1 MVIRHNRPMGLR
13 IYAALLLAAS
23 LAVAPAVLAQN
34 APAPAANPGAATAT
48 PPATA
53 PVPVPVPQG
62 GPQAPIVA
70 QPLPAPAPAAPPPA
84 TATPSPAIPSPAAPV
99 VPPAAPPVT
108 GAPASSP
115 PVIVNPAPPAGT
127 VPSGDAAQAIDVKA
141 RPVAVLRGT
150 ASWDDGYRVI
160 LDAMAKVKRETE
172 KAGLVATGRPLTA
185 FVDTDDNGFKFEAML
200 PLAEAPEGKTSL
212 SADVKLGASPSGKAL
227 KFQHRG
233 AYDDIDSTYEA
244 ITAYLDEKGLEA
256 QNIFVE
262 EYLNDPKGADDTA
275 LAVDI
280 YVFIK

>member
-1 MVIRHNRPMGLR
+1 MVIWHIRTRGLR
-13 IYAALLLAAS
+13 IYAALLLAAA
-23 LAVAPAVLAQN
+23 LAGTPAASAQN
-34 APAPAANPGAATAT
+34 APAPAATPGAATAT
-48 PPATA
+48 PPATT
-53 PVPVPVPQG
+53 PVPIPVPQG

-70 QPLPAPAPAAPPPA
+70 QPLPAPAPAAPPPV
-84 TATPSPAIPSPAAPV
+84 TATPSPATPGPAAPV
-99 VPPAAPPVT
+99 VPPAT

-150 ASWDDGYRVI
+150 ASWDDGYRII
-160 LDAMAKVKRETE
+160 LDAMAKVKREAE